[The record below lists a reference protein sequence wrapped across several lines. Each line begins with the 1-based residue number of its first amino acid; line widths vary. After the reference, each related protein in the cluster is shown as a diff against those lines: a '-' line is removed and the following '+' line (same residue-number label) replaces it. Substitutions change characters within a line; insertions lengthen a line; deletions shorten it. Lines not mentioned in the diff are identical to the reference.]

1 MAPEND
7 ILEVD
12 DIHKSFGALRAVDG
26 CSFRVKQGAIVGLI
40 GPNGAGK
47 STLFDIAAGGTFAD
61 QGHVRFRNQ
70 DIGHLKP
77 HQRARRGLGRTFQL
91 TRVFPRMTVRENML
105 ASALND
111 DHLDERAEEY
121 LDLVNLTRLSDEY
134 AESLSYGQQKL
145 LELARVL
152 MLDPELILLDE
163 PAAGVNPTLLNSL
176 LDFIHYL
183 RDKRGKSFLIIEH
196 NMKVIMGHCDKI
208 IVMNAGRVLT
218 EGTAAEVQANK
229 AVLEAYFGTARTQ
242 HKP

>member
-1 MAPEND
+1 MNPETP

-12 DIHKSFGALRAVDG
+12 DIRKSFGALRAVDG
-26 CSFRVKQGAIVGLI
+26 CSFTVKQGAIVGLI

-61 QGHVRFRNQ
+61 EGHIRFQNQ

-77 HQRARRGLGRTFQL
+77 HQRARLGLGRTFQL

-105 ASALND
+105 ASAPNKK
-111 DHLDERAEEY
+111 HLHDRTEHY
-121 LDLVNLTRLSDEY
+121 LDLVKLTHMGDQY
-134 AESLSYGQQKL
+134 ASSLSYGQQKL

-152 MLDPELILLDE
+152 MLDPQLILLDE

-176 LDFIHYL
+176 LEFIHYL
-183 RDKRGKSFLIIEH
+183 RDQQGKSFLIIEH

-218 EGTAAEVQANK
+218 EGTAAEVQANPQ
-229 AVLEAYFGTARTQ
+229 VLEAYFGTARA
-242 HKP
+242 HRKP